1 MSSQEQSR
9 SRSPSFLTRD
19 QVEALYQRC
28 CAREQELR
36 RRSQEAEKQAFVSGL
51 TFGPL
56 LLSDGQLE
64 APLSASDSDELR
76 AWKNQFVAEKYR
88 ELVRHLK
95 SARSRGLDQLYQV
108 LAMWLNDEGIC
119 KPRDFLPEDVMH
131 LLTDTPRHELANYK
145 PSDKYLADSVEIWIS
160 YCELLLRAYKDSA
173 PRPSRRAAPEV
184 QIGNKLIELGFYP
197 AAVRVVVYEVRK
209 TRTAHSLACRFV
221 ADRNN
226 VDEGRVGQAHSRIY
240 GRRRQVSTDEDSVES

>member
-36 RRSQEAEKQAFVSGL
+36 RRSREAEKEAFVSGM

-64 APLSASDSDELR
+64 APPCASDSDELR
-76 AWKNQFVAEKYR
+76 LGKINFVAEKYR

-95 SARSRGLDQLYQV
+95 RARSRGLDQLYQV

-119 KPRDFLPEDVMH
+119 KPQEFLREDVMRR
-131 LLTDTPRHELANYK
+131 LTDTPRHELANYK

-160 YCELLLRAYKDSA
+160 YFELLFRAYRAFKDLVK
-173 PRPSRRAAPEV
+173 PGEV
-184 QIGNKLIELGFYP
+184 YIGNKLVELGFDP
-197 AAVRVVVYEVRK
+197 AAVRVVVYEVHK
-209 TRTAHSLACRFV
+209 TRTAYSAACRFV

-226 VDEGRVGQAHSRIY
+226 VNEDRAGQAHSRIY
-240 GRRRQVSTDEDSVES
+240 GRKTRS